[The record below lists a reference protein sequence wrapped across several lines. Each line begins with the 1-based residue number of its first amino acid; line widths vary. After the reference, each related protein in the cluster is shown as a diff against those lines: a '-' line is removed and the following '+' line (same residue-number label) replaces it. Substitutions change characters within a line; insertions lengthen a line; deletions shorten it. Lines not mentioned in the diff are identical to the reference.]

1 MIKRLRVLQF
11 LTTAMLVW
19 SSAFAQIPDEL
30 SEVIL
35 TGNLNGR
42 SSADF
47 SSSAGNIKTTV
58 TAGSKGTVV
67 ETRKMR
73 TPGSFGVKIRLTSV
87 GKGKTKAKVGDEVWV
102 YYNKKNPWMRFRD
115 AQDTEVQDPTE
126 ALKAEARRQG
136 EGIPAQPSE
145 DSKSVDPNE
154 AMPSGDRTQ
163 TEAGTGGNCT
173 LTNSCG
179 NNNPANL
186 RDIADKIK
194 DDQAN
199 KKKAEDKET
208 AKAKKAIDDLAT
220 KRPAEVAKA
229 DAASNAAEAPYSKY
243 KKRSYTMTANEW
255 KNFPEVMKYSESAK
269 VKKTIQSAMANREP
283 GFTSKCYRYVKRAL
297 VAGQKISY
305 PPGEHAKQ
313 AVTDLKRQGFKN
325 LMDSPYKGI
334 IKSADD
340 APKGAIVVYATSDK
354 NQSGDI
360 QIKMDWGNDGGYVS
374 DFYNPRSFLESPKAR
389 DFARRG
395 KPYKIIGVMIKP

>member
-1 MIKRLRVLQF
+1 
-11 LTTAMLVW
+11 MLVW

-30 SEVIL
+30 SEVVL

-47 SSSAGNIKTTV
+47 SQAARNIKTTV

-87 GKGKTKAKVGDEVWV
+87 GKGKTNAKAGDEIWV

-115 AQDTEVQDPTE
+115 AQDAEVQDPTE
-126 ALKAEARRQG
+126 ALKAEARSQG
-136 EGIPAQPSE
+136 EGLPAQPSE
-145 DSKSVDPNE
+145 KDTSVDPNE
-154 AMPSGDRTQ
+154 AMPSGDRSL
-163 TEAGTGGNCT
+163 TEAGTGSNCS
-173 LTNSCG
+173 LSNSCG
-179 NNNPANL
+179 KNNPSDL
-186 RDIADKIK
+186 RDVADKIK
-194 DDQAN
+194 DDHALKSKAKTN
-199 KKKAEDKET
+199 ESAKAEKVVDELAIKKPVE
-208 AKAKKAIDDLAT
+208 AKAEPKKEEPT
-220 KRPAEVAKA
+220 PF
-229 DAASNAAEAPYSKY
+229 SKY
-243 KKRSYTMTANEW
+243 KKRNYTMTANEW
-255 KNFPEVMKYSESAK
+255 KNFPEVMQYSQSKK
-269 VKKTIQSAMANREP
+269 VAKTIKSAMANRESS
-283 GFTSKCYRYVKRAL
+283 FTSYCYRYVKRAL
-297 VAGQKISY
+297 VSGQNISY

-325 LMDSPYKGI
+325 LMDDPYKGI

-340 APKGAIVVYATSDK
+340 APKGAVIVYATSDK
-354 NQSGDI
+354 KQSGDI

-374 DFYNPRSFLESPKAR
+374 DFYNSRSFLESPKAR

>member
-1 MIKRLRVLQF
+1 MIKRLGILQYI
-11 LTTAMLVW
+11 TTAMLVW

-47 SSSAGNIKTTV
+47 SQSARNIKTTI
-58 TAGSKGTVV
+58 TAGSKGTVI

-102 YYNKKNPWMRFRD
+102 YYNRKNPWMRFRD
-115 AQDTEVQDPTE
+115 AQDAEVQDPTE
-126 ALKAEARRQG
+126 ALKAEARSKG
-136 EGIPAQPSE
+136 EGIPAQPE
-145 DSKSVDPNE
+145 ENSKSIDPNE
-154 AMPSGDRTQ
+154 AMPNTDRTQ

-179 NNNPANL
+179 KNNPADL

-194 DDQAN
+194 DDQAA
-199 KKKAEDKET
+199 KEKSET
-208 AKAKKAIDDLAT
+208 AKAKKVVDELT
-220 KRPAEVAKA
+220 QKKPEQVV
-229 DAASNAAEAPYSKY
+229 SAEAKQDTPPFDKY
-243 KKRSYTMTANEW
+243 KKRNYTMTENEW
-255 KNFPEVMKYSESAK
+255 KNFPEVMKYSESKK
-269 VKKTIQSAMANREP
+269 VAKTIKSAMANREP
-283 GFTSKCYRYVKRAL
+283 SFTSYCYRYVKRAL
-297 VAGQKISY
+297 VSGQNISY

-313 AVTDLKRQGFKN
+313 AVADLKRQGFKN
-325 LMDSPYKGI
+325 LMDAPYKGI

-354 NQSGDI
+354 SQSGDI

-395 KPYKIIGVMIKP
+395 KPYRIIGVMIKP